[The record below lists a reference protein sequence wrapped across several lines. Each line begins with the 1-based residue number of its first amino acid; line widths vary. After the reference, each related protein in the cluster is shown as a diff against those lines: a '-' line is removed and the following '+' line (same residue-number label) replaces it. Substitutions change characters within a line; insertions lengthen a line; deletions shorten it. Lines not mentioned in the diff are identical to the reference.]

1 MRRTKRLML
10 LSCVSLIFITFILTS
25 CRCGTPNPDYEKVYV
40 DESYISVY
48 NPEQHIE
55 RLSEIVEEKYAVKDN
70 RSKSLQDYSVNI
82 VYSFDDKPEYFLLEL
97 CWGYNDTPE
106 NELIYS
112 HMVGII
118 YRDNYYFTSAYI
130 GSRLD
135 YYPFTKENGKSFY
148 SLSGVL
154 QQGKKLLYSN
164 EKHTYG
170 YVEEDGKVMG
180 TKIDSQYI
188 SSGQAT
194 LEQYDELQEIR
205 PFNFSSYATRKKQNA
220 LIFWNGK

>member
-10 LSCVSLIFITFILTS
+10 LSCVSLILITFILTS
-25 CRCGTPNPDYEKVYV
+25 CRCGVTNPAYEKIYG
-40 DESYISVY
+40 DGSYISVY
-48 NPEQHIE
+48 NPEQHVE
-55 RLSEIVEEKYAVKDN
+55 RLSEIVEEKYVVKDN
-70 RSKSLQDYSVNI
+70 RSKYLKDYSINI

-97 CWGYNDTPE
+97 CWRHAGAPE
-106 NELIYS
+106 NELFYS

-135 YYPFTKENGKSFY
+135 YYPFTEENGKSFY

-154 QQGKKLLYSN
+154 EQGKKLLYSN
-164 EKHTYG
+164 EKNTYG
-170 YVEEDGKVMG
+170 YVEEDGRVMG

-188 SSGQAT
+188 SKGQAT
-194 LEQYDELQEIR
+194 LEQYDELEEIK
-205 PFNFSSYATRKKQNA
+205 PFKFSSYATRKKQNA